1 MRGGVFAGRG
11 AVRLGF
17 WLLPAV
23 SALLLPGC
31 AAFGPDSD
39 PNLTPPSLRM
49 QTAAD
54 GPESILDE
62 LPPGPAGDL
71 APSTYG
77 PEELVAEIEREQD
90 RCAQGGEAR
99 DDHRQRYRRY
109 RQQLQDGANAEA
121 KALQDAGRDPYTDPR
136 IRYMHEALIR
146 LPENPDCDQNKKKM
160 RIGYQPEFDATLEAG
175 IAGTRLSLPS
185 YRFLGTEMGGVPN
198 LNTGYNFEGNEQTK
212 SLHLGGSI
220 GLGRYGLGDGFG
232 GKLKLNVGL
241 TYTDVEIDRNTGAF
255 DPNGATLLIPGTGDG
270 PSGAGF
276 SLADAGGLNLVA
288 NSDYRLDYDHTS
300 IRLKLSDEFWCDG
313 EDDEDGPPFGLLPY
327 IGLNY
332 TRGNIDQRFAGS
344 IPGYGR
350 DFEYNTDVKVESW
363 GPVFGAQFL
372 APVKRSPVLLR
383 AGVTGSIEFNDA
395 KGSDSLDFTGFA
407 RQTMQMS
414 NDDTTFSYTLN
425 AGVTVGAKSPIQF
438 DIDGFY
444 GAIGNTPVVTRDGV
458 GPSRLDL
465 ERSDYAGAMLRTR
478 FSF

>member
-1 MRGGVFAGRG
+1 MTGAIFAGRR
-11 AVRLGF
+11 AAKLGF
-17 WLLPAV
+17 WLFLGMT
-23 SALLLPGC
+23 ALMLPGC
-31 AAFGPDSD
+31 ESFD
-39 PNLTPPSLRM
+39 PSYDPTIAPPSLQI

-54 GPESILDE
+54 GPESIMDE

-71 APSTYG
+71 APPSYS
-77 PEELVAEIEREQD
+77 PEELVTEIERERDWCTQ
-90 RCAQGGEAR
+90 RGEAR
-99 DDHRQRYRRY
+99 DDHRERYRRL

-121 KALQDAGRDPYTDPR
+121 KALQEAGQDPYQDPR
-136 IRYMHEALIR
+136 VKYMHEALIR
-146 LPENPDCDQNKKKM
+146 LPANPDCNKAL
-160 RIGYQPEFDATLEAG
+160 RVGYQPEFDASVEG
-175 IAGTRLSLPS
+175 GVAGTQLALPS

-198 LNTGYNFEGNEQTK
+198 LNNGYNFEDDEQTK
-212 SLHLGGSI
+212 SLHLGGGI

-241 TYTDVEIDRNTGAF
+241 TYTDIEIDRNAGAF
-255 DPNGATLLIPGTGDG
+255 DPNGATLLVPGTGDG

-276 SLADAGGLNLVA
+276 SLADAGGLNLVT

-300 IRLKLSDEFWCDG
+300 IHLKLSDEFWCDD
-313 EDDEDGPPFGLLPY
+313 EEDEDGPPFGFLPY
-327 IGLNY
+327 LGLNY

-363 GPVFGAQFL
+363 GPIFGAQFL

-438 DIDGFY
+438 DLDGFY

-478 FSF
+478 FRF